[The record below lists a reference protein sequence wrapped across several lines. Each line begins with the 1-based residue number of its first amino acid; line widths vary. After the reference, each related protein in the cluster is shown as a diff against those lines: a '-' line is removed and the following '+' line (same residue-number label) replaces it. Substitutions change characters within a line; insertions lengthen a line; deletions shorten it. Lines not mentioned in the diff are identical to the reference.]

1 MNESMLVTS
10 DGEKISFSQLTPAL
24 IEQMS
29 VQDLEYIAINAK
41 YFESMFKNIT
51 KDVKRRLDSGEH
63 FENISYGQR
72 LKRTV
77 IDDDNDIKQRFIDKY
92 GLDSVKLKSHA
103 ELTKKFGE
111 VVVEDLEKVTIEG
124 HVNTIKWK

>member
-1 MNESMLVTS
+1 MNEAMLVTS

-24 IEQMS
+24 IEKMTIK
-29 VQDLEYIAINAK
+29 DLEYVAINAK
-41 YFESMFKNIT
+41 YFESMLKNIT
-51 KDVKRRLDSGEH
+51 KDVKRRLDDGEH

-77 IDDDNDIKQRFIDKY
+77 FDDNNDIKKEFIDKY

-111 VVVEDLEKVTIEG
+111 AISDDLSKVTIEE
-124 HVNTIKWK
+124 HVNTLKWK